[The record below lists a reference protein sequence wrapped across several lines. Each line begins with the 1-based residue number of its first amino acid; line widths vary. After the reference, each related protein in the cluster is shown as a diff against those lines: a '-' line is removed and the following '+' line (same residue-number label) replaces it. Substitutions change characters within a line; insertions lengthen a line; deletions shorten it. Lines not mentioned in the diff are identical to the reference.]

1 MRREVGR
8 RRGGADADVGEVR
21 VLDQRVSLG
30 HVRREHH
37 GLHVL
42 DVKLRHD
49 DVGHRVRDLHVA
61 GEALDLV
68 VQELAVVLGPPHAAE
83 QVRREPDPAHNMWIE
98 LVAS

>member
-68 VQELAVVLGPPHAAE
+68 VQELAVVLGPLMLPSRFAAR
-83 QVRREPDPAHNMWIE
+83 VRNPTLRTTCGSSW
-98 LVAS
+98 

>member
-42 DVKLRHD
+42 DVKRRHD
-49 DVGHRVRDLHVA
+49 DVGNR
-61 GEALDLV
+61 EALDLV

-83 QVRREPDPAHNMWIE
+83 QVRRQSKEPDPAHNMWIE
-98 LVAS
+98 LVAT